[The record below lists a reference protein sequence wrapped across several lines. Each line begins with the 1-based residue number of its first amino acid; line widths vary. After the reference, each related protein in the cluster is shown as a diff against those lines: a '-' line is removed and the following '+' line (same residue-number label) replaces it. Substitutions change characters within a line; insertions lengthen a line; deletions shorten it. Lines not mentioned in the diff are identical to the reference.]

1 MISFWT
7 IFWLIG
13 GEVSSR
19 QHHQS
24 CGSNPSG
31 VYSCACAQLTV
42 NFSHL
47 VEVSVSAKYLKDT
60 VVCLAWW
67 GTRTLPKGCTIV
79 CLDSLFLPSLCI
91 LTFSNPQMFG
101 SAPWNS
107 WKIDYGGWMK
117 PILCNQRNEGHWK
130 ACVHRSHER
139 YFLVSLR
146 LLIMSLQVRPPLS
159 EAWRKAWS

>member
-1 MISFWT
+1 MISSWT

-13 GEVSSR
+13 GEVSRS

-24 CGSNPSG
+24 CGPNPSG
-31 VYSCACAQLTV
+31 VYSCACRQHTV

-60 VVCLAWW
+60 AVCPAWW
-67 GTRTLPKGCTIV
+67 GTRTLPQGCTIV

-91 LTFSNPQMFG
+91 LTFPNQQMLK

-107 WKIDYGGWMK
+107 RRIAYGGWMK

-130 ACVHRSHER
+130 ACVHRSHKG

-146 LLIMSLQVRPPLS
+146 LLIMSLQVRLPLS